1 MASLLVYETPD
12 WKSVEVPVHVLPDG
26 ALPADGRLV
35 EIECRFVKN
44 GERQELHV
52 SSIRELKPSEALFHT
67 DFPEFIAKW
76 RNEMNAERER
86 KAAEATKSVPPA
98 RAE

>member
-1 MASLLVYETPD
+1 M
-12 WKSVEVPVHVLPDG
+12 
-26 ALPADGRLV
+26 
-35 EIECRFVKN
+35 KN

-76 RNEMNAERER
+76 RNEMNAARER
-86 KAAEATKSVPPA
+86 KAVEAKKAVLPAKAE
-98 RAE
+98 